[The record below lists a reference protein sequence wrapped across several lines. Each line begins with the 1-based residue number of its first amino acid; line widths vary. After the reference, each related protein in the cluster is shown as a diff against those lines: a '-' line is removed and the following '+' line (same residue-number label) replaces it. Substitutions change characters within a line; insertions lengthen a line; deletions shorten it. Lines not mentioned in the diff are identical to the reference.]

1 MKLQDAVH
9 VSIHGLR
16 HAKLRSF
23 LTMLGIVIGIGS
35 VILLMSIGASAEQLI
50 IDQVKS
56 VGSNLIFIVPGAT
69 RGGRFSSPASVQGII
84 IKTLGERDLDAL
96 EREPSISRATAE
108 VRGQAKAVYENNDE
122 TVTYQG
128 VTASFFAVRNFNVEK
143 GFPFTDSDVQSF
155 NHVTVIGS
163 ALAERLFGTQNPL
176 GKIIRLKDIS
186 FRVIGILE
194 EKGTGPFG
202 VDQDSLMIIPMSVA
216 QKQLL
221 GIDYFNAVSV
231 EANNTYTMNFVKARV
246 MDILRRN
253 HGVMDPLKDDFTIQT
268 QEDILSLLGD
278 ITSILQVFLTAI
290 ASISLVVGG
299 IGIMNIMYVTV
310 VERTHEIGLRKAVG
324 ATNRDIL
331 EQFLVESVVLTFIGG
346 IVGIVGG
353 IFFTGLIYFGVTYF
367 ADIAWV
373 FVVPPSA
380 IVLATL
386 VSGIT
391 GIVFG
396 IYPAYRASRL
406 NPTEALR
413 YE

>member
-1 MKLQDAVH
+1 MNWEGK
-9 VSIHGLR
+9 
-16 HAKLRSF
+16 
-23 LTMLGIVIGIGS
+23 
-35 VILLMSIGASAEQLI
+35 
-50 IDQVKS
+50 
-56 VGSNLIFIVPGAT
+56 
-69 RGGRFSSPASVQGII
+69 
-84 IKTLGERDLDAL
+84 
-96 EREPSISRATAE
+96 
-108 VRGQAKAVYENNDE
+108 
-122 TVTYQG
+122 
-128 VTASFFAVRNFNVEK
+128 
-143 GFPFTDSDVQSF
+143 SF